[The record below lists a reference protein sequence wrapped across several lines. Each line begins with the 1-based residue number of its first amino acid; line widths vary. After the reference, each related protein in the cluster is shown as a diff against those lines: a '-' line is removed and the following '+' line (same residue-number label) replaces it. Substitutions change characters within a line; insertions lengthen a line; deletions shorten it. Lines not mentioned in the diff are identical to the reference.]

1 MPGLKEVL
9 ADKTQYPDNLVWNMG
24 NGATVTLGQLRSV
37 DSDRQNEIIKADT
50 KLKSDQA
57 AFESKV
63 SEFRNQQTNL
73 ADLYTKM
80 QSAVEALRAGR
91 INDPAVN
98 AFFGQAGIP
107 AAGNDPFA
115 ALSRLE
121 QDNLLGPIVQVMKAV
136 NKQAEK
142 AIADTAALQ
151 EVNKRMATNYLNG
164 VLEDRYDRLVPLEK
178 QEKYPL
184 ASLIQE
190 AVRSNLMASDSTP
203 NIKEAFKRL
212 SAGETEAAKLADAVK
227 AEHKKLAD
235 SFGIS
240 VEQLEAR
247 LKGEPAP
254 SGEIFVPTPA
264 SGGFGLD
271 VHNRTG
277 KAPQAFKSLDDA
289 FAAASK
295 DKDIW
300 SNVDSILQ

>member
-1 MPGLKEVL
+1 
-9 ADKTQYPDNLVWNMG
+9 
-24 NGATVTLGQLRSV
+24 
-37 DSDRQNEIIKADT
+37 
-50 KLKSDQA
+50 
-57 AFESKV
+57 
-63 SEFRNQQTNL
+63 
-73 ADLYTKM
+73 
-80 QSAVEALRAGR
+80 
-91 INDPAVN
+91 
-98 AFFGQAGIP
+98 
-107 AAGNDPFA
+107 
-115 ALSRLE
+115 
-121 QDNLLGPIVQVMKAV
+121 
-136 NKQAEK
+136 
-142 AIADTAALQ
+142 
-151 EVNKRMATNYLNG
+151 
-164 VLEDRYDRLVPLEK
+164 
-178 QEKYPL
+178 
-184 ASLIQE
+184 
-190 AVRSNLMASDSTP
+190 
-203 NIKEAFKRL
+203 L